1 MSSATTSGP
10 RARQPQSRPGIAVN
24 KARLGRVALILLLLL
39 MASSYVRPALD
50 WVNARGTAAQQE
62 QRLVKLQASEKQLKA
77 DKVRLSTAR
86 GWPWKHAGWAWSA
99 RVSGPTSCVGC
110 RTTDPPGPT
119 ASRIVPGRS

>member
-86 GWPWKHAGWAWSA
+86 GMAVEA
-99 RVSGPTSCVGC
+99 RRLGMVREGERAYVVRGLPN
-110 RTTDPPGPT
+110 D
-119 ASRIVPGRS
+119 